1 MVNNIEDKD
10 IKIIRGVIFV
20 LVDILIIDF
29 FDFRVINISLIHIVV
44 GIICIAFLIYVIY
57 KVVSNMIIDK
67 KIVFAYLLI
76 YIDILMFVILIWS
89 LPYWLSCSQPCY
101 F

>member
-29 FDFRVINISLIHIVV
+29 FVL
-44 GIICIAFLIYVIY
+44 
-57 KVVSNMIIDK
+57 
-67 KIVFAYLLI
+67 
-76 YIDILMFVILIWS
+76 
-89 LPYWLSCSQPCY
+89 
-101 F
+101 